1 MISDPKDWIAISL
14 LPGIGPSRL
23 SKLYFGGW
31 TMDRLIATSP
41 TSSSCPLTYEQYVQ
55 LADYANGS
63 GLLWQQMQACDAAL
77 SACDGWVITP
87 DHPNYPAL
95 LKSAPDCPV
104 LLYGRG
110 DSSALM
116 MPQVAVVGSRSASAI
131 GLRHAYQF
139 SKVLA
144 QSGFYITS
152 GLALGIDGAAHQ
164 AALDMNQPT
173 IAVMGTGVDRIYP
186 HWHDAMAAD
195 ILQKGGV
202 LLSELPPGTAPLPA
216 HFPRRNRI
224 ISGLSVGVLVVE
236 AALKSGS
243 LITAR
248 QALEQGREVFALPGP
263 IDHPGSRGCHQLLRE
278 GAVLVE
284 RVDDIAAE
292 LGALLSINQA
302 VDDEYQNSIPL
313 DQKRILDA
321 VDFTVTPLEQIWL
334 RVGQVVTDPQ
344 GLLMELE
351 LSGWVEA
358 IGGGYR
364 RIR

>member
-110 DSSALM
+110 DPSALM

-302 VDDEYQNSIPL
+302 VDDRCQNSIPL

-321 VDFTVTPLEQIWL
+321 VDFTVTRWSRFGLGLGRWL
-334 RVGQVVTDPQ
+334 QTRK
-344 GLLMELE
+344 
-351 LSGWVEA
+351 A
-358 IGGGYR
+358 C
-364 RIR
+364 